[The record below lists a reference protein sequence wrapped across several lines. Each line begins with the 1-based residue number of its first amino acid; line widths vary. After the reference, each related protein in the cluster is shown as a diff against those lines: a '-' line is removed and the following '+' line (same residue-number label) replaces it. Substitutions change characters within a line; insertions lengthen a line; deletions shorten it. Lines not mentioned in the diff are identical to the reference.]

1 MDKELLDW
9 LAGSRRE
16 TVLVRGEPHELRVVT
31 ARELLEARR
40 EAQTLMADE
49 SERALCSNACLLA
62 RALERD
68 GLPAFASGGQLLE
81 QLTPGEIRQL
91 ADRLGRLNQTQNPSS
106 EDSAQE
112 VQQLKKA
119 LGTRRTNG

>member
-1 MDKELLDW
+1 MLNW

-16 TVLVRGEPHELRVVT
+16 AVSVGGEPHELRVVT

-49 SERALCSNACLLA
+49 SERALCSNACLLS

-68 GLPAFASGGQLLE
+68 GRPVFSSGSQLLE
-81 QLTPGEIRQL
+81 QLTPGEIQQL
-91 ADRLGRLNQTQNPSS
+91 ADRLGRLNQAQNPSAQ
-106 EDSAQE
+106 DSVQE
-112 VQQLKKA
+112 VQQRKKA